1 MFLQTTPEP
10 VTIISTLADLG
21 LIGALLIGVVLT
33 VYVTRRN
40 GKNDRAVNGVNESVI
55 AVMASLQTGLTSVVA
70 DQATMTAVQGR
81 IVDGQR
87 DIISHLDRVT
97 LSLSSQAESVA
108 KLASNTE
115 NLVDIH
121 VEIDRKMERL
131 EELVRKGG
139 T

>member
-33 VYVTRRN
+33 VYVTKRN
-40 GKNDRAVNGVNESVI
+40 GKNNRAVNGVNESVI

-87 DIISHLDRVT
+87 DIITHLDRVT
-97 LSLSSQAESVA
+97 FSLASQAESVA